1 MDFKE
6 YERKFRQRSTPSLI
20 KGYPKFNEDF
30 RRIARSEFKERG
42 VPQSK
47 LPYTKPRR
55 RKKSIDFDFP
65 SF

>member
-6 YERKFRQRSTPSLI
+6 YERKFRQRSTHSLI

-30 RRIARSEFKERG
+30 RRIARSEFKKRG

-47 LPYTKPRR
+47 LPYKKPKTRSR
-55 RKKSIDFDFP
+55 VFDFP
-65 SF
+65 SFF